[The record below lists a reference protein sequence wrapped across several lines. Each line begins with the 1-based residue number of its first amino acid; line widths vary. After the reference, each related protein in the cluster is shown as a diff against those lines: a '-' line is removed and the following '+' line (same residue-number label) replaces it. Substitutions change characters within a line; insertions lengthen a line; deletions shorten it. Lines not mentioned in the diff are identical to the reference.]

1 MNLNNFVDISSSVR
15 LCSSHLFL
23 ATRTFSTFLYYS
35 ALLSLSLLFL
45 KVPPWIC
52 CFLSWSRH
60 IVVIKL
66 LSVWEQHHLGFLDSP
81 HVTSICTSIS
91 DRNVLYLFR
100 RTDQTNNWRK
110 NRIFFF
116 FLMSKFCPVSSCQRQ
131 TKQTF
136 SHSFYYERSFYSL
149 STSRLHRGREKVF
162 VEHFS
167 SKVLTQSSPAK
178 FCFTCDWF

>member
-1 MNLNNFVDISSSVR
+1 MH
-15 LCSSHLFL
+15 CCP
-23 ATRTFSTFLYYS
+23 
-35 ALLSLSLLFL
+35 LSLLFL

-91 DRNVLYLFR
+91 DRNVLFLFR

-110 NRIFFF
+110 NMILFF

-136 SHSFYYERSFYSL
+136 SHGFYYERSFYSL